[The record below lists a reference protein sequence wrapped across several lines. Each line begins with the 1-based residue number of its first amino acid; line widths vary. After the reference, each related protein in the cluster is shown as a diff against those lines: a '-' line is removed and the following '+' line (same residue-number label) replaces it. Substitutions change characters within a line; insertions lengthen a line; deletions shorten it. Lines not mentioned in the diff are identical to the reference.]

1 MTGRRRS
8 SIDRRLPVAAMG
20 LETSVS
26 ALSTDTIVFVDAWGK
41 PDQRFDPGQLSGL
54 PADLRRLLVDAFR
67 EYGAGQQPATRRTTW
82 GAARRFARFVAD
94 DGMIETASDLDTA
107 ALGRYVLW
115 LKKEG
120 ASRAP
125 RGAHAVAFDVLRP
138 LLIWCQRNRPGGLA
152 RDLEIPW
159 NPFPGRRTHQQPRR
173 RLPADQIK
181 AILRACYEEIDEA
194 WGRFQHG
201 QKVMQ
206 RPELPPKTLRGQ
218 GLDRWIWRISRIEGG
233 LMPDTAVL
241 EEHGIKSS
249 TLVRFWG
256 GSRTMSQYFHITTD
270 TLVPFF
276 LAIAIQTAANPEPLR
291 HIRRDCLVPHPL
303 DEHRVIVDWNKAK
316 TGARLQKAQRR
327 SFDRRRRY
335 AAPNLIE
342 MMLALT
348 EPIVATAPPGEQ
360 DRLFLTR
367 SIHKEPIRRSLR
379 SRTEVIEH
387 SVLRRAILRF
397 IERANRRI
405 EAWNTAH
412 SDKPREPIAGFAPAL
427 FRGTVATEHYRASG
441 GDVLAAQSI
450 LNHASAATTE
460 TYLKSEE
467 TTRLQR
473 QTIARL
479 QELMIAWV
487 RGPDG
492 SEPAPV
498 SGEARATVLFG
509 HDCLAPVVP
518 GRDGTERLCPR
529 FGGCLACP
537 GLVIPVDREHLARI
551 LAAIDRFEQAR
562 NRLDPRRWNL
572 LYAPSWRILTQ
583 DILPDFPSDM
593 HEAARTL
600 AASMPALPE
609 LE

>member
-1 MTGRRRS
+1 MQPG
-8 SIDRRLPVAAMG
+8 
-20 LETSVS
+20 TSVF
-26 ALSTDTIVFVDAWGK
+26 ALSSDTIMFTDAWGK
-41 PDQRFDPGQLSGL
+41 AAQRFDSDQLSDL

-67 EYGAGQQPATRRTTW
+67 AYGAGKRPTTRRTTW
-82 GAARRFARFVAD
+82 GAIRRFARFVAD
-94 DGMIETASDLDTA
+94 DGMIEMAGDFDTA

-138 LLIWCQRNRPGGLA
+138 LLMWCQRNRPGVLA

-173 RLPADQIK
+173 RLPPEQIK
-181 AILRACYEEIDEA
+181 AILCACYEEIDEIWA
-194 WGRFQHG
+194 RFQHG
-201 QKVMQ
+201 QEISR

-233 LMPDTAVL
+233 LMPDRAAL
-241 EEHGIKSS
+241 EEHGIRSA

-256 GSRTMSQYFHITTD
+256 GYRTMAQYFHITTD

-291 HIRRDCLVPHPL
+291 HIRRNCLVPHPL
-303 DEHRVIVDWNKAK
+303 DEHRTIVEWTKAK

-367 SIHKEPIRRSLR
+367 SVNKEPVRRSLR

-397 IERANRRI
+397 TDRANRRI
-405 EAWNTAH
+405 EDWNAAH
-412 SDKPREPIAGFAPAL
+412 PDKPREPIASFAPAL

-467 TTRLQR
+467 TTRFQR

-479 QELMIAWV
+479 QDLMIAWV
-487 RGPDG
+487 RGPDDRN
-492 SEPAPV
+492 EPAPV
-498 SGEARATVLFG
+498 SRETRATVPFG
-509 HDCLAPVVP
+509 HDCLAPVAP

-537 GLVIPVDREHLARI
+537 GLVIPVDMEHLARI

-562 NRLDPRRWNL
+562 DRLDPRRWNL

-583 DILPDFPSDM
+583 DILPDFPTDM
-593 HEAARTL
+593 HEAARVL

>member
-1 MTGRRRS
+1 
-8 SIDRRLPVAAMG
+8 
-20 LETSVS
+20 
-26 ALSTDTIVFVDAWGK
+26 
-41 PDQRFDPGQLSGL
+41 
-54 PADLRRLLVDAFR
+54 
-67 EYGAGQQPATRRTTW
+67 
-82 GAARRFARFVAD
+82 
-94 DGMIETASDLDTA
+94 MIGTASDLDTA

-138 LLIWCQRNRPGGLA
+138 LLIWCQRNRPGALA

-159 NPFPGRRTHQQPRR
+159 NPFPGRRTHQQPRQ
-173 RLPADQIK
+173 RLSPDQIK
-181 AILRACYEEIDEA
+181 AILRACYEEIDEIWA
-194 WGRFQHG
+194 RFQHG
-201 QKVMQ
+201 QEVI
-206 RPELPPKTLRGQ
+206 RCPELPPKTLRGQ
-218 GLDRWIWRISRIEGG
+218 GLDRWIWRISRIERG
-233 LMPDTAVL
+233 LMPDRAAL
-241 EEHGIKSS
+241 EEHGIRSS

-256 GSRTMSQYFHITTD
+256 GYRTIAQYFHITTD

-291 HIRRDCLVPHPL
+291 HIRRNCLVPHPL
-303 DEHRVIVDWNKAK
+303 DEHRMIVEWTKAK
-316 TGARLQKAQRR
+316 TGTRQQKAQRR

-367 SIHKEPIRRSLR
+367 SVRKEPARHSLR

-397 IERANRRI
+397 TERANRRI
-405 EAWNTAH
+405 EEWNAAH
-412 SDKPREPIAGFAPAL
+412 SGKPRERIASFAPAL

-441 GDVLAAQSI
+441 GDIFAAQSI
-450 LNHASAATTE
+450 LNHASTSTTE
-460 TYLKSEE
+460 TYLKSEA
-467 TTRLQR
+467 TTRFQ
-473 QTIARL
+473 QQAIARL
-479 QELMIAWV
+479 QDLMIAWV
-487 RGPDG
+487 CGRARN
-492 SEPAPV
+492 APV
-498 SGEARATVLFG
+498 TEPLEPLAAVPFG
-509 HDCLAPVVP
+509 HDCLSPVAL
-518 GRDGTERLCPR
+518 GRDGSERLCPR

-537 GLVIPVDREHLARI
+537 GLVIPVDTEHLARV

-562 NRLDPRRWNL
+562 NRLDPRRWSL

-583 DILPDFPSDM
+583 DILPDFPADM
-593 HEAARTL
+593 HEAARVI
-600 AASMPALPE
+600 AANMPALPE